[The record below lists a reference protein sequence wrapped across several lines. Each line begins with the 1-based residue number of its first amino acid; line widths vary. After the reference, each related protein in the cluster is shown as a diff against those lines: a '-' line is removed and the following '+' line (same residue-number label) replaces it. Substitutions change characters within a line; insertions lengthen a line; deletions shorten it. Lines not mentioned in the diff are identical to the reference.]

1 MNPERLPPWWDP
13 YSCQPRKLAAG
24 DKPRVRV
31 SNIVEYLKV
40 AATAAAASPAVA
52 ARYFAPLRAARPA
65 PADFVGLSVTPDDA
79 LDDAVVDMVAELGV
93 RRLLYRVPCWESD
106 DLDRYLEFMERFPD
120 CDFTVNI
127 LQHRDSIAD
136 PHTWQRQVHEIAAA
150 LAPRVGAFQVG
161 NAVNR
166 SKWGCRHTGD
176 ALRLTDHALAA
187 LEGIDGVTVAASSVI
202 DFEPLVT
209 LRTLVNFHRQ
219 QYDVCAA
226 ELYVNRRGSPYN
238 RQFGLFDLERKI
250 RLIAAMAAVSTTGAR
265 RLWITETNWPLLD
278 TKPYTPNSG
287 HPRSTVDEATQARY
301 LTEYYRIAWRTGLVE
316 CVYWWQLVNPG
327 YGLVDHRDGTLR
339 KLPSYRAFA
348 ALLEGGLESA

>member
-1 MNPERLPPWWDP
+1 
-13 YSCQPRKLAAG
+13 
-24 DKPRVRV
+24 
-31 SNIVEYLKV
+31 
-40 AATAAAASPAVA
+40 
-52 ARYFAPLRAARPA
+52 RYFAPLRAARPA

-202 DFEPLVT
+202 DFEPRLT
-209 LRTLVNFHRQ
+209 LRTLVNIHQ
-219 QYDVCAA
+219 QQHDVCAPQFSFSS
-226 ELYVNRRGSPYN
+226 RGSRYN
-238 RQFGLFDLERKI
+238 PQFVLCAFYRK
-250 RLIAAMAAVSTTGAR
+250 RCRSAAMAAVSTSGAR
-265 RLWITETNWPLLD
+265 RMWITETNWPLL
-278 TKPYTPNSG
+278 
-287 HPRSTVDEATQARY
+287 
-301 LTEYYRIAWRTGLVE
+301 
-316 CVYWWQLVNPG
+316 
-327 YGLVDHRDGTLR
+327 
-339 KLPSYRAFA
+339 
-348 ALLEGGLESA
+348 